1 MAPLDPH
8 NTAYYT
14 VFYTVQGNQHSFRI
28 RVAPTVA
35 PSDIG
40 PEIEQLFGN
49 LDDNLYATTIDY
61 VTFTPKDST
70 VSTPVTTSADG
81 QTYGSGAGTTLTE
94 PQYIDFVG
102 RSSGGRRV
110 RFTIFGLTDLG
121 GDFRIGATEFAS
133 VTAVLAQLGDAEG
146 TFLAVDGLQP
156 IWKQYANTGLN
167 SYWQRQQ
174 RA

>member
-14 VFYTVQGNQHSFRI
+14 VYYTVQGNQHSFRI
-28 RVAPTVA
+28 RVEPTFSPA
-35 PSDIG
+35 DIG

-49 LDDNLYATTIDY
+49 LDDNLYATTIDF
-61 VTFTPKDST
+61 VTFNANGSD
-70 VSTPVTTSADG
+70 VSVPVTTSADG
-81 QTYGSGAGTTLTE
+81 LTFGSGAGTTLTE

-110 RFTIFGLTDLG
+110 KFTIYGINDLG

-133 VTAVLAQLGDAEG
+133 VTAVLAQLAAAEG
-146 TFLAVDGLQP
+146 AWLAIDGLQP

-174 RA
+174 RG